1 MILQPS
7 ISVLLYCIL
16 TTLNLHRFVWFD
28 FGTRD
33 RRPPHFTCITI
44 PSILDEPSARCHL
57 GIGLP
62 PFHPLPIIPTI
73 SSPALHSASIIPS
86 PPIHYRT
93 RVHRRYKR
101 RRHDSMDRCPNHHL
115 ARTRKLASSTAEI
128 PSITLPPSCSAA
140 SRPSAC
146 RRSPGHVLPGS
157 HTRHSKITIE

>member
-62 PFHPLPIIPTI
+62 PLHPLPIIPTI
-73 SSPALHSASIIPS
+73 QSSVLHSTTIIPS
-86 PPIHYRT
+86 PAVYHRT
-93 RVHRRYKR
+93 RLHRRYER
-101 RRHDSMDRCPNHHL
+101 RRHNSMDWCPNHPL
-115 ARTRKLASSTAEI
+115 ARTRTMASPTPKI
-128 PSITLPPSCSAA
+128 PSIALPRSCCAVK
-140 SRPSAC
+140 RPSASS
-146 RRSPGHVLPGS
+146 RGPDVVLPGPQ
-157 HTRHSKITIE
+157 TRYAKVTIE